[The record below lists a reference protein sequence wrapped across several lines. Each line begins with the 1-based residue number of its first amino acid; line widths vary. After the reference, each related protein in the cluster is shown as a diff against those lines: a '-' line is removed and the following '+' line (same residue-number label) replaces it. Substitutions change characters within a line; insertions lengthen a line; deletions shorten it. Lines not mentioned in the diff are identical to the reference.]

1 LELKAVVSTRCVA
14 NGIKLSQKASEIRAS
29 QSNPSHA
36 VREKSRNWTDKSQ
49 GSNKRKLPVT
59 KMYANSRRFFKEQ
72 QNALTQTDMDVE
84 EADDRIRTK
93 MSGTKGP
100 QDSSL
105 SHIL

>member
-1 LELKAVVSTRCVA
+1 VCCKWDQAKPESKRDKS
-14 NGIKLSQKASEIRAS
+14 KPE
-29 QSNPSHA
+29 QSKPCGE
-36 VREKSRNWTDKSQ
+36 REKSRNWTDKSH